1 MKQLEEIF
9 QNWSDTLE
17 DSPVIL
23 ATWKALFI
31 FTIKIISSLLTP
43 FTGTFSRIASVLG
56 YVVLNPSKFALLQ
69 NTIYY
74 ISLSRINCNFPIC
87 HNKASYNL

>member
-43 FTGTFSRIASVLG
+43 FTGTFSRIATVLG

-69 NTIYY
+69 ILSTIF
-74 ISLSRINCNFPIC
+74 LL
-87 HNKASYNL
+87 AE